1 MFRGVLPNMLIIR
14 RWLVFN
20 TVFSSILTTTDA
32 GTSNLTPT
40 TFLICS
46 LASLVLGVCIA
57 LVYMFKNKASKSFVV
72 TVALLPFIVQ
82 MVIALVNGNI
92 GAGIA
97 VMGVFNLVRFRSIPG
112 SAKDIGTVFMAMA
125 VGLATGMGFI
135 TLAIAFTVLVA
146 IANIV
151 FTLSPLGGKLG
162 STKKTLK
169 VTVPEDMEFDKA
181 FDDIFEKYT
190 TESELVSVKTTNL
203 GALYE
208 LAFEISLSDSASLK
222 KMMDEIRLRNGNLS
236 VQCTSLIQTKE
247 TL

>member
-1 MFRGVLPNMLIIR
+1 MFNS
-14 RWLVFN
+14 
-20 TVFSSILTTTDA
+20 VFSSILATTDS
-32 GTSNLTPT
+32 GTSSLTPS

-46 LASLVLGVCIA
+46 VASLALGVVIA

-72 TVALLPFIVQ
+72 TIALLPFIVQ

-135 TLAIAFTVLVA
+135 TLAIAFTILVA
-146 IANIV
+146 IANV
-151 FTLSPLGGKLG
+151 GLTLSPLGGKINA
-162 STKKTLK
+162 TKKTLK
-169 VTVPEDMEFDKA
+169 VTVPEDLEFDKA

-190 TESELVSVKTTNL
+190 TESELISAKTTNL

-208 LAFEISLSDSASLK
+208 LVFEIALSDTSSLK
-222 KMMDEIRLRNGNLS
+222 KMMDEIRIRNGNLT

>member
-1 MFRGVLPNMLIIR
+1 MFSSA
-14 RWLVFN
+14 
-20 TVFSSILTTTDA
+20 FSSILTTTES
-32 GTSNLTPT
+32 GTASLTPS

-46 LASLVLGVCIA
+46 LASLILGVAIA
-57 LVYMFKNKASKSFVV
+57 LVYMYKNKASKSFVV
-72 TVALLPFIVQ
+72 TIALLPFIVQ

-135 TLAIAFTVLVA
+135 TLAIAFTILVA
-146 IANIV
+146 LANIV
-151 FTLSPLGGKLG
+151 LTLSPLGGKLNA
-162 STKKTLK
+162 SKKTLK
-169 VTVPEDMEFDKA
+169 VTVPEDLEFDKA
-181 FDDIFEKYT
+181 FDDIFSKYT
-190 TESELVSVKTTNL
+190 KESELVSAKTTNL

-208 LAFEISLSDSASLK
+208 LIFEITLENTSNLK

>member
-1 MFRGVLPNMLIIR
+1 M
-14 RWLVFN
+14 FN
-20 TVFSSILTTTDA
+20 TVFSSILTTTEA
-32 GTSNLTPT
+32 GTSSLTPS
-40 TFLICS
+40 TFLTCSIAS
-46 LASLVLGVCIA
+46 LALGVVIA
-57 LVYMFKNKASKSFVV
+57 LVYMFKNKSSKSFVV
-72 TVALLPFIVQ
+72 TIALLPFIVQ

-135 TLAIAFTVLVA
+135 TLAIAFTILVA
-146 IANIV
+146 IANV
-151 FTLSPLGGKLG
+151 ALTMSPLGGKINA
-162 STKKTLK
+162 TKKTLK

-181 FDDIFEKYT
+181 FDDIFDKYT
-190 TESELVSVKTTNL
+190 TEAELISAKTTNL

-208 LAFEISLSDSASLK
+208 LVFEISLSNTSSLK
-222 KMMDEIRLRNGNLS
+222 KMMDEIRLRNGNLT